1 MSKKKKK
8 ENQNATFDTFC
19 ENVSHVDLE
28 QRYMTSHVENYTTL
42 PKNMLNAHVKLGFHV
57 LSGLLH
63 VCDKQGKCLSVKAET
78 MCLIKSN
85 KSLYLYIFC
94 VLSQMSGMNQVMAT
108 CWTCLLLSAF
118 LLQPALSKG
127 GRGGSRGSS
136 RGSPS
141 RSSTAGTY
149 RGGGAYGG
157 GTRSR
162 FRVAG
167 RSSPVRV
174 ASAAAAG
181 AAVALSADKWYASA
195 YRRSNA
201 DSSEEELDYFNRT
214 DYFDALMSS
223 STQNGS
229 FLSRVVSII
238 IATFPTNYG
247 LLLDSI
253 L

>member
-1 MSKKKKK
+1 MLHRVLCCHEHESFFSVYFWCLRPHFHPK
-8 ENQNATFDTFC
+8 QA
-19 ENVSHVDLE
+19 VSVNNEPFL
-28 QRYMTSHVENYTTL
+28 QR
-42 PKNMLNAHVKLGFHV
+42 
-57 LSGLLH
+57 
-63 VCDKQGKCLSVKAET
+63 
-78 MCLIKSN
+78 
-85 KSLYLYIFC
+85 
-94 VLSQMSGMNQVMAT
+94 SGMNQVIAT

-118 LLQPALSKG
+118 MFEPALSKG

-149 RGGGAYGG
+149 RAGGPVG

-181 AAVALSADKWYASA
+181 AAVALTADKWYASA
-195 YRRSNA
+195 FRRRSSSS
-201 DSSEEELDYFNRT
+201 DSSDEDLEYYNRT
-214 DYFDALMSS
+214 NYFDALMSR
-223 STQNGS
+223 STENGS
-229 FLSRVVSII
+229 FLSRALSVI
-238 IATFPTNYG
+238 IATLYPTYK
-247 LLLDSI
+247 LLLDNI